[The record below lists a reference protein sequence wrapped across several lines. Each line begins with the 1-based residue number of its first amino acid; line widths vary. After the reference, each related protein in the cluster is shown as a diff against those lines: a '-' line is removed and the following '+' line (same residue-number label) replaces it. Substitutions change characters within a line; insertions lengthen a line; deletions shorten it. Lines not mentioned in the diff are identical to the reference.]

1 MMQRRRFLRL
11 VGGGTVAAATATGL
25 GACAS
30 ATPEQAIA
38 AWQVPL
44 TPPEQGDLRHWL
56 LSIALLA
63 PHSHNL
69 QSWVVDLR
77 HSGQILLYC
86 DPQRTLPQTDPLSRQ
101 IVMSHGTFL
110 ELLDLAARRAGVR
123 ADIAL
128 FPEGAFSGALPD
140 GRPIARIT
148 LHPDASVRPDPLLAQ
163 VPLRHTNRNAYERER
178 AVPPQAWQALAHS
191 GQGVP
196 KVLMGYA
203 DGADPT
209 TLQEHRRIANEA
221 WRIELTTPDKILES
235 YRWLRVGAREV
246 AQHRDGVSLLSPLPV
261 WLDRLGWL
269 DRRVAPA
276 PDSLATTSQLQD
288 FADKIA
294 STPAFVWL
302 STPDNT
308 RTSQIAAG
316 RAYVRLQLAA
326 TAQGLAMQPL
336 SQALQEYPEQQAPYA
351 AIHRLCGAAP
361 GHTVQMW
368 ARVGYAEPV
377 PPAPRRAVEALLHT
391 RA

>member
-11 VGGGTVAAATATGL
+11 AGGGTVAAATASGL

-30 ATPEQAIA
+30 TMPEEAIG

-44 TPPEQGDLRHWL
+44 TPPAQGDLRHWL

-69 QSWVVDLR
+69 QSWVADLR

-86 DPQRTLPQTDPLSRQ
+86 DPQRTLPETDPLSRQ
-101 IVMSHGTFL
+101 IVMSHGSFL
-110 ELLDLAARRAGVR
+110 ELLDLAARQAGVR
-123 ADIAL
+123 ADITL

-140 GRPIARIT
+140 GRPIARVT
-148 LHPDASVRPDPLLAQ
+148 LQTDARVRPDPLLAQ
-163 VPLRHTNRNAYERER
+163 VPLRHTNRSVYERER
-178 AVPPQAWQALAHS
+178 AVPPQAWQALAH
-191 GQGVP
+191 GAQDAPQVR
-196 KVLMGYA
+196 MGYA
-203 DGADPT
+203 DGADPAA
-209 TLQEHRRIANEA
+209 LQEHRRIANEA
-221 WRIELTTPDKILES
+221 WRIELTTPAKILES
-235 YRWLRVGAREV
+235 YHWLRVGAREV
-246 AQHRDGVSLLSPLPV
+246 AQHRDGLSLLSPVPV

-276 PDSLATTSQLQD
+276 PDSFATTSQLQD

-308 RTSQIAAG
+308 RATQIAAG
-316 RAYVRLQLAA
+316 RAYARLQLAT

-336 SQALQEYPEQQAPYA
+336 SQALQEYPEQQATYA

-368 ARVGYAEPV
+368 ARVGYAAAV
-377 PPAPRRAVEALLHT
+377 PPAPRRGLAALLRT
-391 RA
+391 GA